1 MRAPNLVIFFVLI
14 FGVAGILPAVA
25 PGAVALD
32 TGEAGSIAD
41 ARDDLKNQEVN
52 QPSADEVTGSILNNG
67 NILQTISAV
76 LFGGPTM
83 LRNLGMPAAFVSVMT
98 LVLGFVL
105 AFDIAEAVTGRDFS

>member
-1 MRAPNLVIFFVLI
+1 MRAPNIVIFFVLV

-32 TGEAGSIAD
+32 AGQDATIAD
-41 ARDDLKNQEVN
+41 ARTGLAEQEVD
-52 QPSADEVTGSILNNG
+52 QPSADEVTGSILNNA

-76 LFGGPTM
+76 LFSGPAM

-98 LVLGFVL
+98 LVLGFVI